1 MAIKQAQSQQ
11 YRHQSDII
19 GIALLSLLLT
29 LYLFHNL
36 LQSLYFDYE
45 QTNADIVGISEHLK
59 SNNNTYPNSQTNIP
73 LSNQI
78 YGSQIGDKY
87 SSGSHLL
94 ILFLKSSR
102 FFKFFYFTGTICQTS
117 EAKNVIEFRPY
128 LLLFTEF
135 PKNQIEFV
143 SCILSS

>member
-19 GIALLSLLLT
+19 GIALWSSLLT
-29 LYLFHNL
+29 LYLFHTL
-36 LQSLYFDYE
+36 LQSPYFDYE

-78 YGSQIGDKY
+78 YASQIGDKVFVEFTVIFIRFP
-87 SSGSHLL
+87 SS
-94 ILFLKSSR
+94 
-102 FFKFFYFTGTICQTS
+102 
-117 EAKNVIEFRPY
+117 N
-128 LLLFTEF
+128 
-135 PKNQIEFV
+135 FV
-143 SCILSS
+143 SKIFEILQIFLFHWNHLPNL

>member
-45 QTNADIVGISEHLK
+45 LTNADIVGISEHLK
-59 SNNNTYPNSQTNIP
+59 SNNNTYPNSQTSIP

-78 YGSQIGDKY
+78 YGSQIGDKVFAEFTVIFIRFP
-87 SSGSHLL
+87 SS
-94 ILFLKSSR
+94 
-102 FFKFFYFTGTICQTS
+102 
-117 EAKNVIEFRPY
+117 N
-128 LLLFTEF
+128 
-135 PKNQIEFV
+135 FV
-143 SCILSS
+143 SKIFEILQIFLFHWNHLPNL